1 MKLLLI
7 LSFENYC
14 VHGIRM
20 FSTYV
25 HKCYIIYMEE
35 VLVCEQE
42 TQEMLQYL
50 FEGGDCDHNCNIHC
64 GQ

>member
-1 MKLLLI
+1 
-7 LSFENYC
+7 
-14 VHGIRM
+14 
-20 FSTYV
+20 
-25 HKCYIIYMEE
+25 MEE

-64 GQ
+64 GQWTGEAIIKRVAFNQANKLYVILQHS

>member
-1 MKLLLI
+1 
-7 LSFENYC
+7 
-14 VHGIRM
+14 
-20 FSTYV
+20 
-25 HKCYIIYMEE
+25 MEE

-64 GQ
+64 GQWTGEAIIKCVAFNQANKLYVIL

>member
-1 MKLLLI
+1 
-7 LSFENYC
+7 
-14 VHGIRM
+14 
-20 FSTYV
+20 
-25 HKCYIIYMEE
+25 MEE